1 MEVTS
6 WTQLGVHTKRMFHT
20 VLLSQ
25 SEFWKLTLW
34 FTAVVLLNVLGFFDP
49 LRALIKNAMAFGFIK
64 AQNGKLVTFV
74 DCPPD
79 VDPTTFDWGAAALS
93 ALNGWR
99 SPGPGYFVWT
109 LSSLDANSIATY

>member
-1 MEVTS
+1 MRVQLMEVTA

-20 VLLSQ
+20 ADSIN
-25 SEFWKLTLW
+25 FLTL

-49 LRALIKNAMAFGFIK
+49 LRALIKSAMAFGFIN
-64 AQNGKLVTFV
+64 AQNGNLMTFV

-79 VDPTTFDWGAAALS
+79 VDPATFDWGAAALS

-99 SPGPGYFVWT
+99 APGPGYFVWT
-109 LSSLDANSIATY
+109 LSSVDANSIATY

>member
-20 VLLSQ
+20 LLLSQ
-25 SEFWKLTLW
+25 SESFTL

-64 AQNGKLVTFV
+64 AQNGKLMTFV

-79 VDPTTFDWGAAALS
+79 VDPATFDWGAAALS
-93 ALNGWR
+93 ALDGWR